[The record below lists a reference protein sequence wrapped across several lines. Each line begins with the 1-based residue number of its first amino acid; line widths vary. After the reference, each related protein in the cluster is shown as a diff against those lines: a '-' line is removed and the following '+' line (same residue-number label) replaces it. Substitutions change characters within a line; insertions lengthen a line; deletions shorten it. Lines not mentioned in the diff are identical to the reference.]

1 MPTIAIKPTWSRYEK
16 DMRSGNADKAIK
28 ATEAF
33 TTEREKALAN
43 SRKLK
48 NWEADRKK
56 ELAKAKPKWVK
67 DRIKKEES
75 DRLKPYTFFKQAGTF
90 KETKLYPAPGY
101 VLVLPDS
108 TEEVTETGIILTD
121 NKLDNRGQCMAVGGQ
136 LILDHNNE
144 KVAQPCQA
152 GDHVFYKLGAG
163 LNLKLGDKDYRFMQF
178 SDILGTF
185 VDD

>member
-1 MPTIAIKPTWSRYEK
+1 
-16 DMRSGNADKAIK
+16 MRSGNADKAIK

-33 TTEREKALAN
+33 VETREKEIAS

-48 NWEADRKK
+48 LWEQDRKK

-108 TEEVTETGIILTD
+108 ADDVTETGIILT
-121 NKLDNRGQCMAVGGQ
+121 NTKVDNRGQCMAVGDK
-136 LILDHNNE
+136 LILNHNNE
-144 KVAQPCQA
+144 KVAQPCQP
-152 GDHVFYKLGAG
+152 GDRVFYKVGAG
-163 LNLKLGDKDYRFMQF
+163 LSLKLGDKDYRFMQF
-178 SDILGTF
+178 ADILGVF
-185 VDD
+185 VDES